1 MGLDQYASARKGEPV
16 QRETTYDVML
26 DDGTEEER
34 IEYYNEWED
43 QYEITTWRKHPH
55 LQGFMEQLW
64 IDKGCPGL
72 DPERAGS
79 MFGSD
84 FNCVDLELTLED
96 INTFEEGL
104 DSVGLPETT
113 GFFFGEDADEH
124 YAEQDREFIVA
135 ARNAIKDGYTVVYS
149 SWW

>member
-1 MGLDQYASARKGEPV
+1 M
-16 QRETTYDVML
+16 
-26 DDGTEEER
+26 EE
-34 IEYYNEWED
+34 
-43 QYEITTWRKHPH
+43 
-55 LQGFMEQLW
+55 LW
-64 IDKGCPGL
+64 IEKGTPGL
-72 DPERAGS
+72 KPSDTGS